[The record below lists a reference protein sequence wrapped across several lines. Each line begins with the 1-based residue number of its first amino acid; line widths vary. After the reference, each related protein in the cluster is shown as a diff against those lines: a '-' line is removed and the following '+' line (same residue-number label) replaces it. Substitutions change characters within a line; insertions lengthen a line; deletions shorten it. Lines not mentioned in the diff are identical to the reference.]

1 MPRRAALAALARLTG
16 ILAVAALAA
25 GMATPGHAQG
35 VTQGVAQSVA
45 QGVTQGTVQGVALAG
60 QIGRRKALL
69 LVDGRPLTL
78 AVGEARQ
85 GVRLRALGDGSAE
98 VEIGGRVRVLR
109 QGDAPLRLDGDA
121 RPAGAGGRE
130 VVLPM
135 GPGGHFLGS
144 GAINGR
150 AVRFMVD
157 TGASVVALSAAEAAR
172 IGVDLDAA
180 VPVVIGTANGT
191 VTGRRITLSAVT
203 LGEVTVANVA
213 AVVTPAPMSHVLL
226 GNSFLQRFQLRRDN
240 DVMRLQLR

>member
-1 MPRRAALAALARLTG
+1 MLRRAALAALACLTG
-16 ILAVAALAA
+16 PLAVAALSA
-25 GMATPGHAQG
+25 GVATPGHAQG
-35 VTQGVAQSVA
+35 VTHSVA
-45 QGVTQGTVQGVALAG
+45 QGVALAG

-98 VEIGGRVRVLR
+98 VEIGGRVSVLR

-180 VPVVIGTANGT
+180 VPVAIGTANGT

-203 LGEVTVANVA
+203 LGGVTVANVA

>member
-1 MPRRAALAALARLTG
+1 MRRRTALGMPLVLAGLF
-16 ILAVAALAA
+16 V
-25 GMATPGHAQG
+25 
-35 VTQGVAQSVA
+35 SVA
-45 QGVTQGTVQGVALAG
+45 PPARAQGVALAG

-69 LVDGRPLTL
+69 LIDGQPLTL

-98 VEIGGRVRVLR
+98 VEIGGRVSVLN

-121 RPAGAGGRE
+121 PRTGAAAGARE

-172 IGVDLDAA
+172 IGVDMDAA
-180 VPVVIGTANGT
+180 VPVAIGTANGT
-191 VTGRRITLSAVT
+191 VMGRRVTLSAVT

-213 AVVTPAPMSHVLL
+213 AVVTPAPMAHVLL